1 MLKHV
6 LVCLAVWVAPA
17 RGQPNATTAAN
28 IACSNGQTDG
38 KVITIARSP
47 PESRCPSG
55 GGGASGD
62 GEVGEG
68 LESGEGASPHFDRT
82 CSGPL
87 HPFLSRGAP
96 EDEADHGTIKIEG
109 DTETKYVASG
119 LTITEDTII
128 YIDYDGIV
136 AAEYTPECNASAG

>member
-6 LVCLAVWVAPA
+6 LVFLAVWVAPA
-17 RGQPNATTAAN
+17 RGQPNATAAAN

-38 KVITIARSP
+38 KFITIARSP
-47 PESRCPSG
+47 PESRCPSAG

-68 LESGEGASPHFDRT
+68 LEGTSPHFDRT

-87 HPFLSRGAP
+87 HPFLSLGAP
-96 EDEADHGTIKIEG
+96 EDEVDHGTIKIEG
-109 DTETKYVASG
+109 DLDTEYVASG

-128 YIDYDGIV
+128 YIGYDGIV
-136 AAEYTPECNASAG
+136 AAEYTPECNASVG